1 MATRT
6 INPQSNPYGGG
17 AVVFDSTPYVEYY
30 LREQQKEDAKNEALD
45 RYYQEEMSKV
55 SPAGMRSEDLPIFT
69 QKFNELK
76 NLWVKDKEAI
86 KNPSKYGFDKA
97 QQYNQLKADLMS
109 LPLESKEEKEK
120 EAAVLKLLADP
131 TKRELIDIPT
141 LSEAM
146 QIQKMPI
153 RTEGRKSIDLANLPF
168 VAKEMT
174 PQEKATY
181 VKSVL
186 GLAGKDV
193 EFGEPTKLG
202 GYQQKVTYTTKYSDE
217 NLKKLGDV
225 ARKDALT
232 NKNLARTAKLDFER
246 ITPEMKLELD
256 ALHKQLYGRPI
267 QGAEDLAAASIIQ
280 AGKLAKE
287 EEAKREK
294 DEAAIQAAKNARA
307 AASKAEKEA
316 KKNNTTDFVL
326 RMKDAVERGT
336 AQDVADI
343 GMELLAGGGG
353 GTNKEFVRIKVNNNN
368 KGFTIQY
375 KDKQG
380 GMVSSKIKEEAFDPN
395 KPESYLRLARLFQDI
410 TGSSAALEKNIFT
423 GKGNYVGGS
432 QKPQQPQPTMITVV
446 LNGKEG
452 QIPSDKIDAFLK
464 KYPTAKRK

>member
-1 MATRT
+1 MATRN
-6 INPQSNPYGGG
+6 IPAPSNPYASG
-17 AVVFDSTPYVEYY
+17 AVVFDSTPYTEYY
-30 LREQQKEDAKNEALD
+30 IREQQKEDAKNEALD

-55 SPAGMRSEDLPIFT
+55 SPAGMRSEDLPVFN

-76 NLWVKDKEAI
+76 SLWVKDKEAI

-109 LPLESKEEKEK
+109 LPIESKEEKEK
-120 EAAVLKLLADP
+120 DATVLRLLADP
-131 TKRELIDIPT
+131 NKRDLVDIPT
-141 LSEAM
+141 LNEVM
-146 QIQKMPI
+146 RIQKMPI
-153 RTEGRKSIDLANLPF
+153 RTEGRKSVDLANLPF
-168 VAKEMT
+168 LAKEMT
-174 PQEKATY
+174 PQEKSAY

-186 GLAGKDV
+186 SLAGKDV
-193 EFGEPTKLG
+193 EFGQPTKLG
-202 GYQQKVTYTTKYSDE
+202 GYQQKVTYTTQYSDE

-232 NKNLARTAKLDFER
+232 NNNLARTAKLDFER

-256 ALHKQLYGRPI
+256 TLHKQLYGRPI

-280 AGKLAKE
+280 AGRLAKE
-287 EEAKREK
+287 EESKRER

-316 KKNNTTDFVL
+316 KKNNTTDFIL
-326 RMKDAVERGT
+326 RIKDAVESGT
-336 AQDVADI
+336 PQDVANI

-353 GTNKEFVRIKVNNNN
+353 GTNKEFVRINVNNKD

-380 GMVSSKIKEEAFDPN
+380 GMVSSTIKEESFNPK

-423 GKGNYVGGS
+423 GKSSYLSDNKS
-432 QKPQQPQPTMITVV
+432 QAAPQENTKFVFP
-446 LNGKEG
+446 NGT
-452 QIPSDKIDAFLK
+452 PK
-464 KYPTAKRK
+464 KF